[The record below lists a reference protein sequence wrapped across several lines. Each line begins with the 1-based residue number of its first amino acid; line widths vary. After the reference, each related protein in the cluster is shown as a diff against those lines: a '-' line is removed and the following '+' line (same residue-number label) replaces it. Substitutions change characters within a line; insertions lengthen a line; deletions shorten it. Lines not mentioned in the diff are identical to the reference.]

1 MVKLKLYILFITVFF
16 LCSRSYAQKQNENP
30 LVGVWQL
37 IGVDGK
43 INDHTTLPS
52 GKIPGTIS
60 YKIFSSSGEFW
71 NIRQWEQKE
80 WAEVWAKGRY
90 TITSESSY
98 TEKLEHFTDDTMG
111 DEGEDSLLTYT
122 LSPDQNMLFI
132 QWKLPKSR
140 VEGREAW
147 KRIDKT
153 TSP

>member
-60 YKIFSSSGEFW
+60 YKIFS
-71 NIRQWEQKE
+71 
-80 WAEVWAKGRY
+80 
-90 TITSESSY
+90 
-98 TEKLEHFTDDTMG
+98 
-111 DEGEDSLLTYT
+111 
-122 LSPDQNMLFI
+122 
-132 QWKLPKSR
+132 
-140 VEGREAW
+140 
-147 KRIDKT
+147 
-153 TSP
+153 